1 MPSALKALQLTM
13 QSPEPP
19 RDVDMH
25 DGEDQGA
32 LPCHGRRGVEQSKE
46 LPSNEKEV
54 DETLEEQAAE
64 LGATPGRGK
73 GSPDTAST
81 ALQLALSQSPAD
93 HDTSPPEESETPR
106 VDIQAGEDQAP
117 LSSQELLPFREEL
130 EQLKDQ
136 LPPVEMEVDLTPME
150 QAAELG
156 ATPGQ
161 GKGSS
166 DTSSTVLHLSMSQSP
181 ADQDTFPSKDC
192 QPTRVDIQAGE
203 DRAPMQPG
211 GEVVHLLDLPSVEVE
226 VDKTPEE
233 PAAEPEGTPG
243 QGKGSPAKS
252 SPEKMPALPAP
263 QVSHSHLQRAAWTA

>member
-1 MPSALKALQLTM
+1 M

-32 LPCHGRRGVEQSKE
+32 LPCHGRPGVDQSKE

-117 LSSQELLPFREEL
+117 LSSQELLPSREEL

-136 LPPVEMEVDLTPME
+136 LPSVEMEVDLTPME

-203 DRAPMQPG
+203 DQAP
-211 GEVVHLLDLPSVEVE
+211 VHLLDLPSVEVE
-226 VDKTPEE
+226 VDKCTPEE

-252 SPEKMPALPAP
+252 SSEKMPALPPP
-263 QVSHSHLQRAAWTA
+263 QVSHSLLQRAAWTA

>member
-1 MPSALKALQLTM
+1 MPLPMRVRPLLSLSRKLGLFGSTMTDDRPLPKEAPLNPFFHHLSAMPSALKALQLTM

-32 LPCHGRRGVEQSKE
+32 LPCHGRPGVDQSKE

-117 LSSQELLPFREEL
+117 LSSQELLPFREEI

-136 LPPVEMEVDLTPME
+136 LPPV
-150 QAAELG
+150 
-156 ATPGQ
+156 
-161 GKGSS
+161 
-166 DTSSTVLHLSMSQSP
+166 
-181 ADQDTFPSKDC
+181 
-192 QPTRVDIQAGE
+192 
-203 DRAPMQPG
+203 
-211 GEVVHLLDLPSVEVE
+211 
-226 VDKTPEE
+226 
-233 PAAEPEGTPG
+233 
-243 QGKGSPAKS
+243 
-252 SPEKMPALPAP
+252 
-263 QVSHSHLQRAAWTA
+263 